1 MDTDIRII
9 ENNRSKRCYI
19 CHCLLDERKE
29 GISLCPSCLTLNNE
43 KRVQLQRRDDSLEG
57 RFVLVTGGRIKIGF
71 ETALSL
77 LRKKAKVMITTRF
90 PADAA
95 KRYAAEEDFEQWAD
109 NLTIYGID
117 FRNIFLVDKMI
128 NWMNGHLPCLDIL
141 INNAAQTIARPEEY
155 YSHLNK
161 LEHEELSRLAE
172 VNKRMLIV
180 GSALSLQKETK
191 GYLRRFFPEGI
202 YDEEGIPLDLRRT
215 NSWTERLWD
224 VSVKEFLEVQLINVT
239 VPFMLCSKLVDLMKK
254 SPMDQKYVIN
264 VSAMEGRFSKYKK
277 NGFHPHTN
285 MAKAALNMMTKT
297 VAEDYR
303 KMNIYMNSVD
313 TGWVTDENPVHIKK
327 KNQREGLWP
336 PLDCIDGAA
345 RICDPFLASIYDKN
359 RMPQYGEFLK
369 DFHRI
374 KNW

>member
-1 MDTDIRII
+1 MDAGIRVI
-9 ENNRSKRCYI
+9 EDNRSRRCYI
-19 CHCLLDERKE
+19 CHCLLDEWKE
-29 GISLCPSCLTLNNE
+29 GINLCPSCLALNNE
-43 KRVQLQRRDDSLEG
+43 KRAQLQRRDDSLEG

-95 KRYAAEEDFEQWAD
+95 KRYASEEDFEQWAD

-117 FRNIFLVDKMI
+117 FRNILLVNKMI
-128 NWMNGHLPCLDIL
+128 DWMNVHLPYLDIL

-161 LEHEELSRLAE
+161 LEHDEFSRLAE

-180 GSALSLQKETK
+180 GRALSLQKETK

-202 YDEEGIPLDLRRT
+202 YDEEGMPLDLRRK

-239 VPFMLCSKLVDLMKK
+239 VPFMLCSRLVDLMRK
-254 SPMDQKYVIN
+254 SPRDQKYVIN

-285 MAKAALNMMTKT
+285 MAKAALNMMTRT
-297 VAEDYR
+297 AAEDYR

-327 KNQREGLWP
+327 KNQRGGLCP

-345 RICDPFLASIYDKN
+345 RICDPFLVSIYDKN
-359 RMPQYGEFLK
+359 RMPRYGEFLK